1 MIGLNISS
9 AFNSAITI
17 YIIIPLLI
25 IPMMVLSGAMF
36 PFDKLNRKIGDAEKV
51 PLIAELIPTRWTY
64 EALMVSQFKDN
75 RFSRTQFNREKE
87 TYYSLQKKISESDF
101 NRVYRIPEMKRALA
115 DCLNE
120 YKKTGDF
127 KNNTAR
133 NEPANA
139 GKNYDCFVLLKNEL
153 TKVSNLYSL
162 PEFRYISSITT
173 GVFNQSV
180 HDSAFAY
187 LKELDDL
194 FRVQFNSA
202 NNIRDRFYNLNAVK
216 LNRLKDDYYNY
227 ELEQIVTKYYERH
240 KMLIYKNSVIQN
252 TDPVYLNPLRKS
264 PLAFRTHFYAP
275 SKYFLGLNADTFRF
289 NIIVIFISTILLYMV
304 LYYDLLAKAVRF
316 LEEFKIRN
324 RLIRK

>member
-1 MIGLNISS
+1 
-9 AFNSAITI
+9 
-17 YIIIPLLI
+17 
-25 IPMMVLSGAMF
+25 MF
-36 PFDKLNRKIGDAEKV
+36 PFDKLNRVIGNAEKV
-51 PLIAELIPTRWTY
+51 PLIAEFMPTRWTY
-64 EALMVSQFKDN
+64 EALMVSQFRDN
-75 RFSRTQFNREKE
+75 RFSTTQYNREKE

-115 DCLNE
+115 GCLNE
-120 YKKTGDF
+120 YKKTGGF

-153 TKVSNLYSL
+153 TKISNLYSL
-162 PEFRYISSITT
+162 PEFRYISSIAP
-173 GVFNQSV
+173 GKFNQSV
-180 HDSAFAY
+180 CDSAFGY

-194 FRVQFNSA
+194 FGLQFNSA
-202 NNIRDRFYNLNAVK
+202 NNIRDRFYNLNVVK

-252 TDPVYLNPLRKS
+252 TDPVYLNSLRES

-275 SKYFLGLNADTFRF
+275 SKYFLGCNTDTFRF
-289 NIIVIFISTILLYMV
+289 NIIVIFISTILLYIV
-304 LYYDLLAKAVRF
+304 LFYDLLAKAVRF
-316 LEEFKIRN
+316 LEEFKIRK